1 MNYATWKL
9 KQLSKQSKNG
19 GDIDVHDDDS
29 WTKSGNL
36 RKPAKTAAGK
46 RRSGSGKKRGGSSA
60 AAAGA
65 KRKFMNRKFGKFKGK
80 KK

>member
-36 RKPAKTAAGK
+36 RKPAKAAGTGK
-46 RRSGSGKKRGGSSA
+46 RRSGSGKKRGGSSS
-60 AAAGA
+60 AAGA
-65 KRKFMNRKFGKFKGK
+65 KRKFMNRKFGKFKAK